1 MSRKHCQDISRARR
15 ELSMEKDVE
24 KKGVEKA
31 EHKKEAQKEPEKK
44 RELYKVKMEV
54 LAPVELTFKV
64 WAYTPQEAAQIAN
77 MSHLAGTPK
86 PLLNRMRK
94 VKASVYKWFFT
105 NILHTRTY

>member
-1 MSRKHCQDISRARR
+1 
-15 ELSMEKDVE
+15 MEKDAE
-24 KKGVEKA
+24 KKKVVQVEL
-31 EHKKEAQKEPEKK
+31 KKEAQEVQKEPEKKPEKK

-64 WAYTPQEAAQIAN
+64 WAYSPEEAAQIAN
-77 MSHLAGTPK
+77 MRHLADKPK
-86 PLLNRMRK
+86 PILHRMRK